1 MIELSV
7 FPKTFFGVEVPK
19 DLNEKVLNVVKRLDY
34 CYDHFPHPLTTDTEI
49 HKLPELD
56 FLY

>member
-19 DLNEKVLNVVKRLDY
+19 DLNEKVKG
-34 CYDHFPHPLTTDTEI
+34 
-49 HKLPELD
+49 LPS
-56 FLY
+56 FNYRQQS